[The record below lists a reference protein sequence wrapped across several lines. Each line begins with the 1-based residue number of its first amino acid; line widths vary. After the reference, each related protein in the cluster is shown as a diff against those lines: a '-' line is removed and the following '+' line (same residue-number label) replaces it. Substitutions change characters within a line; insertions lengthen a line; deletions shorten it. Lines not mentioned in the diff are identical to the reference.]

1 MSKERGADVGDY
13 SAPLFLA
20 WQLTNRCQ
28 ARCLHCCEE
37 SGPDK
42 AWKDELT
49 REESLKLARD
59 AVAAGIPYAAFGGG
73 EPLGVKHVWEVLK
86 VLVEG
91 GTELKLETNGLP
103 IGERE
108 ADLLAE
114 WKAQCIQIS
123 MDGATKEV
131 HETVRPGGDFDGAL
145 ASIKRLVKR
154 GLSPEF
160 VFVPNKRNAHQ
171 AAAAYELAAQLGCRT
186 FVTGPMMRLGRA
198 AQSWNGL
205 SLADREW
212 ADAEAVMR
220 QKAAQLGEPVKLSVY
235 PWDILTEMRT
245 RLESPQAM
253 MLVVPNGRAKL
264 LNALPFAPGDLRRH
278 SLAEC
283 WEFYKEAW
291 RSEEVADFIERAQTD
306 SSLLRYANDTWDTG
320 EWTLRRKAL
329 ASR

>member
-1 MSKERGADVGDY
+1 MSTERGAAVGDY

-20 WQLTNRCQ
+20 WQVTNRCQ

-42 AWKDELT
+42 AWRDELT

-73 EPLGVKHVWEVLK
+73 EPLAVKHIWDVLRI
-86 VLVEG
+86 LVEG

-103 IGERE
+103 IGEKE

-123 MDGATKEV
+123 VDGATKKV
-131 HETVRPGGDFDGAL
+131 FETVRPDGDFDGVMAAL
-145 ASIKRLVKR
+145 KRLAKR

-160 VFVPNKRNAHQ
+160 VFVPNKINAHE
-171 AAAAYELAAQLGCRT
+171 AVAAYELAARLGCRT

-198 AQSWNGL
+198 AMAYNRL
-205 SLADREW
+205 SLSDAAW
-212 ADAEAVMR
+212 ADVERDLKAV
-220 QKAAQLGEPVKLSVY
+220 AARLGEPVKLSVY

-245 RLESPQAM
+245 RLDSPQAM

-264 LNALPFAPGDLRRH
+264 LNALPFAPGDLRKH
-278 SLAEC
+278 TLLEA
-283 WEFYKEAW
+283 WELYKEAW
-291 RSEEVADFIERAQTD
+291 KSDEVRDFVIRAQTD
-306 SSLLRYANDTWDTG
+306 ASLLLHANETWAPG
-320 EWTLRRKAL
+320 EWTERRKFL
-329 ASR
+329 KV

>member
-1 MSKERGADVGDY
+1 MERGAAVGDY

-20 WQLTNRCQ
+20 WQVTNRCQ
-28 ARCLHCCEE
+28 ACCLHCCEE

-49 REESLKLARD
+49 QDESLKLAHD

-73 EPLGVKHVWEVLK
+73 EPLAVKHIWDVLRI
-86 VLVEG
+86 LVEG

-103 IGERE
+103 IGERQ

-123 MDGATKEV
+123 MDGATRKV
-131 HETVRPGGDFDGAL
+131 HESVRPEGDFEGAL

-154 GLSPEF
+154 GLQPEF
-160 VFVPNKRNAHQ
+160 VFVPNKHNVHE
-171 AAAAYELAAQLGCRT
+171 AAAAYELAAKLGCRT

-198 AQSWNGL
+198 AQSWNRL
-205 SLADREW
+205 SLSDAEW
-212 ADAEAVMR
+212 AHAESALR
-220 QKAAQLGEPVKLSVY
+220 EKAASMKEPVKLSVY

-253 MLVVPNGRAKL
+253 LLVVPNGRAKL
-264 LNALPFAPGDLRRH
+264 LNALPFAPADLRKH
-278 SLAEC
+278 TLLQA
-283 WEFYKEAW
+283 WELYKEAW
-291 RSEEVADFIERAQTD
+291 QSDEVRDFITRAQTD
-306 SSLLRYANDTWDTG
+306 STLLLYANDTWAPG
-320 EWTLRRKAL
+320 EWTQRRKAL
-329 ASR
+329 AAR